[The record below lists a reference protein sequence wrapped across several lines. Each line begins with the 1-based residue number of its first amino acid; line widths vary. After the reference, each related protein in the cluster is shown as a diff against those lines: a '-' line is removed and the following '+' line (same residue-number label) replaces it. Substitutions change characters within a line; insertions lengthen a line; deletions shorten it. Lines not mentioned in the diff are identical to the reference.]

1 MVFIKKEPLDIK
13 IKNAKEELYSRKE
26 HERIQRM
33 TKTLSHSEWTLED
46 FSRNLNLVNEGWD
59 PRWDFDFSMFTNEEL
74 KIAFSKREQNGWKAK
89 SN

>member
-33 TKTLSHSEWTLED
+33 TKTLGHSKWT
-46 FSRNLNLVNEGWD
+46 
-59 PRWDFDFSMFTNEEL
+59 
-74 KIAFSKREQNGWKAK
+74 
-89 SN
+89 